1 MWEARQRKEVKGD
14 RQLSSQGGEEG
25 LPEEVDFALWLEQ
38 CDGVSLETIAG
49 ERLL

>member
-1 MWEARQRKEVKGD
+1 MKGD
-14 RQLSSQGGEEG
+14 RLLLSHGGEGGG
-25 LPEEVDFALWLEQ
+25 LPEEVDFTLWLEQ

>member
-1 MWEARQRKEVKGD
+1 MKGD
-14 RQLSSQGGEEG
+14 RLLSNHGGEGG